1 MMKWAMV
8 FATVA
13 IVGGLTA
20 AQALAGAEWT
30 TQKMRNAAGH
40 GFNDGSVVPIAHN
53 ELPGPDEDFVDANGV
68 HAGTIWTGGNYE
80 EFGRGLDRIYNREPT
95 PWPGRSGT
103 GTLNPD
109 ADWWATDYISSG
121 VDVEDASLGTNE
133 GDSFINWNYP
143 GGQSWTYVDF
153 DVAMGG
159 DNRFRGEHRGGPDEN
174 GDPPYPSWTAPAD
187 ATYEGRDS
195 MTWEAKIRIN
205 TAGEWY
211 TFVMGNFYNATKDAI
226 WGRLW
231 YTGRPGVS
239 DELFIDGEL
248 NGGNENHLYDG
259 WITNETYA
267 DLLQEVAGDYP
278 GLDFFPEDTEEPG
291 VTNQWITYRFVA
303 MEEDPPLVRQND
315 DGSETLLDRNHS
327 LYMTADPN
335 GFGGG
340 SDDGSWGLDGVPYL
354 VGTGVNASA
363 GWSAFH
369 GLGFATTPAGA
380 SDIDHMY
387 NLIEYGDG
395 DAGAHPPVPEPATV
409 GLMLLGG
416 LLALRRRRA

>member
-30 TQKMRNAAGH
+30 TGTMRAAAGH
-40 GFNDGSVVPIAHN
+40 GWNDGSVLPIAHN
-53 ELPGPDEDFVDANGV
+53 DLPGPDEDFTDSDGV
-68 HAGTIWTGGNYE
+68 HAGTIWTGGNYD

-103 GTLNPD
+103 GDGSTW
-109 ADWWATDYISSG
+109 ASDWISLATDIDDPSSG
-121 VDVEDASLGTNE
+121 TSSDDT
-133 GDSFINWNYP
+133 FINWNPP
-143 GGQSWTYVDF
+143 GGQGWTYIDF
-153 DVAMGG
+153 DVAMSG
-159 DNRFRGEHRGGPDEN
+159 DNRFRGEHRGGPDEDGN
-174 GDPPYPSWTAPAD
+174 PPYPSWTAPANVS
-187 ATYEGRDS
+187 YPGRDS
-195 MTWEAKIRIN
+195 MTWEAKIRVN
-205 TAGEWY
+205 SAATWY
-211 TFVMGNFYNATKDAI
+211 TFVMGNFYNAQKDAI

-239 DELFIDGEL
+239 DEFFIDGEL
-248 NGGNENHLYDG
+248 NAGSENHLYDG
-259 WITNETYA
+259 WITAETFS

-278 GLDFFPEDTEEPG
+278 GLDYFPEDTEEPG
-291 VTNQWITYRFVA
+291 VRNQWITYRFTGQP
-303 MEEDPPLVRQND
+303 EDPPLVRQND
-315 DGSETLLDRNHS
+315 DGSETLLDRSHK
-327 LYMTADPN
+327 LYMTADPE
-335 GFGGG
+335 GFGG
-340 SDDGSWGLDGVPYL
+340 SADDGSWGLDGEPYL

-363 GWSAFH
+363 MWSGFH
-369 GLGFATTPAGA
+369 GLGFANTSGSTN
-380 SDIDHMY
+380 IDHMY
-387 NLIEYGDG
+387 NLIEFGDG